1 MLKKLLIFIFAVI
14 LSIIFFEFFLRFS
27 PFEYGLSPVE
37 YDSKIGMWHKKN
49 YTNYAIKECYKTK
62 YIFDKDGL
70 PKSIFHYNDDKE
82 DVVILGDS
90 YIEAL
95 MVENENIIHNALSKE
110 FANKYNFLN
119 YGLSGSS
126 PTQQFIIL
134 KEKVNLNRLKYITQ
148 FIFLEGDLMDV
159 DSKNLGLLNRPK
171 VFIEFLSLDK
181 YKILYPRAK
190 NIYDKIGDF
199 LGNFQLYPYIKKALY
214 FIKDTLIA
222 KKSVTNKDK
231 EDSID
236 LSKNWLYL
244 KGAIYQINNLSK
256 KYHINYS
263 LIIISEN
270 DKYTQII
277 KDFLNK
283 NSIEYLIL
291 NKRINFELNGFE
303 CDSHWNDQTHINIAK
318 FLREINFY
326 K

>member
-1 MLKKLLIFIFAVI
+1 MLKKVLIFIFAVI
-14 LSIIFFEFFLRFS
+14 LSIVFFEIFLRFS

-49 YTNYAIKECYKTK
+49 YSNYAIKECYKTK

-70 PKSIFHYNDDKE
+70 PKNKFAYNEHVK
-82 DVVILGDS
+82 DVAILGDS

-95 MVENENIIHNALSKE
+95 MVKNENIIHNALSKE

-171 VFIEFLSLDK
+171 VFVEFSSLDN

-214 FIKDTLIA
+214 FIKDTLIS

-231 EDSID
+231 EDNIN

-244 KGAIYQINNLSK
+244 KGAIYQINNLAK
-256 KYHINYS
+256 KYNIIYN
-263 LIIISEN
+263 IIIVSEN
-270 DKYTQII
+270 NKNIQIM

-283 NSIEYLIL
+283 NSIEYLIFDE
-291 NKRINFELNGFE
+291 NINFELNGFT

-318 FLREINFY
+318 FLRKINFY